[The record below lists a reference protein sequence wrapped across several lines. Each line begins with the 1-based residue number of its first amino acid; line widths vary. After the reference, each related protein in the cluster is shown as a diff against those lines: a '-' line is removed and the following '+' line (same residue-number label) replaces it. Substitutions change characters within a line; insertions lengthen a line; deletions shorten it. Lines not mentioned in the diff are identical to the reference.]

1 MNPLVIAQATKSA
14 TSFFSN
20 RKVQILLLGIVL
32 YFIFKKKIKRL
43 IRKMK
48 QQKFDR
54 NEAQD
59 VNQIAQQYRS
69 AVNPSG
75 ISWMINIDGTDE
87 KEIEHL
93 GYQTKGKLQPIADAY
108 RLKFEESLSDRLR
121 RELSPREFQNWKN
134 IVD

>member
-1 MNPLVIAQATKSA
+1 MNPIVIAQAAQSA
-14 TSFFSN
+14 KSFFSN
-20 RKVQILLLGIVL
+20 RKVQIALLIIVL

-43 IRKMK
+43 LHNMR
-48 QQKFDR
+48 QRRFDR

-69 AVNPSG
+69 AANPSG

-87 KEIEHL
+87 EEIERL
-93 GYQTKGKLQPIADAY
+93 GYQTKRQLQPIADAY

-121 RELSPREFQNWKN
+121 KELSPREFQNWRN

>member
-1 MNPLVIAQATKSA
+1 MRQ
-14 TSFFSN
+14 
-20 RKVQILLLGIVL
+20 R
-32 YFIFKKKIKRL
+32 
-43 IRKMK
+43 
-48 QQKFDR
+48 KFDK

-87 KEIEHL
+87 AEIERL
-93 GYQTKGKLQPIADAY
+93 GYQSKGKLQPIADAY
-108 RLKFEESLSDRLR
+108 RLKFEESLTDTLR
-121 RELSPREFQNWKN
+121 KELSPTEFQNWRN